1 MKYCSCP
8 FNFFIKTQRYP
19 IMTTIMAWFE
29 NKIIFFGFSNPLW
42 WIVRSLRS
50 YVCGEVKC
58 IIALS
63 YAWYSH
69 LIILNI
75 YIGIDVKDVR
85 NEDQLTFILMG
96 PVPSPLPIK
105 KWLFVIIL
113 YTQHERICAFNSCII
128 PGFNV

>member
-1 MKYCSCP
+1 M
-8 FNFFIKTQRYP
+8 
-19 IMTTIMAWFE
+19 
-29 NKIIFFGFSNPLW
+29 
-42 WIVRSLRS
+42 
-50 YVCGEVKC
+50 CGEVKC

-105 KWLFVIIL
+105 K
-113 YTQHERICAFNSCII
+113 
-128 PGFNV
+128 